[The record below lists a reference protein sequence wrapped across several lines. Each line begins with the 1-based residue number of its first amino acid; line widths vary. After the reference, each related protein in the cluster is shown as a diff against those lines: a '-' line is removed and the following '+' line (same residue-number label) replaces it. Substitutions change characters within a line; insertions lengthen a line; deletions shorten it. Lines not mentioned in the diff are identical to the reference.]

1 MDKKQPKIGTLS
13 WHRQKIK
20 QIQERNSKRAKQ
32 VHEKKRGE
40 IKEGYGNT
48 IKVNTKTPPTRY
60 RSRVEYDFLKYIRI
74 VFKWA
79 TDNNPELGRPQIELL
94 LYLYGL
100 GAFSRKQFNDYH
112 KLVGMYGVKTLKK
125 FEDEGWIKLWRKK
138 KGREH
143 ALYTLTQKTKIMC
156 NKMHRY
162 ACGVEEMSSNP
173 VSNKMARKDA
183 PRINNYYLD
192 MIKRMNKDKA
202 PE

>member
-1 MDKKQPKIGTLS
+1 MAKIGTIA
-13 WHRQKIK
+13 WHKQQIEKIRSTHSEKAKK
-20 QIQERNSKRAKQ
+20 QHKEKR
-32 VHEKKRGE
+32 EK

-48 IKVNTKTPPTRY
+48 LKISTKEPKPRY
-60 RSRVEYDFLKYIRI
+60 RSRVEYDFLKYIRV

-79 TDNNPELGRPQIELL
+79 VDNNPDLSRPQIELL

-112 KLVGMYGVKTLKK
+112 KLVGMYAIKTMKQ
-125 FEDEGWIKLWRKK
+125 FEEDGWIKLWRRK
-138 KGREH
+138 KGKDH
-143 ALYTLTQKTKIMC
+143 ALYTLTQKGKIMC

-162 ACGVEEMSSNP
+162 ACGVDEMTENP
-173 VSNKMARKDA
+173 VSNKIARKDA
-183 PRINNYYLD
+183 PRINTYYLD